1 MPQLTLSLPTSHPR
15 LPRSVAPMRA
25 RSGDLPHDG
34 ERWMADPRWGGVRA
48 LALAEPGD
56 VRIVDA
62 AGEAIEAVDAARVAL
77 ERLSDARVVLDGE
90 WLLAADEG
98 PGLYIAWD
106 LLWLEGRPLL
116 SRPLSVRRG
125 LLADLRLGAATG
137 PLVAP
142 DALAGDV
149 ADALGAVA
157 REGLNGLLLRRRD
170 SAYLPGVRS
179 RLWRT
184 VLPGSPVAPPEPRLP
199 ILAVMQRL
207 PLGGGRT

>member
-1 MPQLTLSLPTSHPR
+1 VAQLSLSLPTSHPR
-15 LPRSVAPMRA
+15 LPRSIAPMRA

-34 ERWMADPRWGGVRA
+34 DGWMADPRWGGMRA
-48 LALAEPGD
+48 FALAEPAD
-56 VRIVDA
+56 IRIVDA
-62 AGEAIEAVDAARVAL
+62 AGGAIGGADSARDAL
-77 ERLSDARVVLDGE
+77 HGLGPARVVLDGE
-90 WLLAADEG
+90 WLAAADGG
-98 PGLYIAWD
+98 PGLYICWD

-116 SRPLSVRRG
+116 SRPLNVRRG
-125 LLADLRLGAATG
+125 LLADLRLGTASG

-142 DALAGDV
+142 DALAGDL
-149 ADALGAVA
+149 AGALRAVA

-184 VLPGSPVAPPEPRLP
+184 VLPGSPIAAPEPRRP

-207 PLGGGRT
+207 PLGEPRT

>member
-1 MPQLTLSLPTSHPR
+1 
-15 LPRSVAPMRA
+15 MRA

-48 LALAEPGD
+48 LALAEPAD

-62 AGEAIEAVDAARVAL
+62 AGEAIEGVDAARIAL
-77 ERLSDARVVLDGE
+77 DRLSDVRVVLDGE
-90 WLLAADEG
+90 WLPAADEG
-98 PGLYIAWD
+98 SGLYIAWD
-106 LLWLEGRPLL
+106 LLWHEGRPLL

-125 LLADLRLGAATG
+125 LLADLGLGAATG

-184 VLPGSPVAPPEPRLP
+184 VLPGSPVAAPEPRPP

-207 PLGGGRT
+207 PLGGPRT